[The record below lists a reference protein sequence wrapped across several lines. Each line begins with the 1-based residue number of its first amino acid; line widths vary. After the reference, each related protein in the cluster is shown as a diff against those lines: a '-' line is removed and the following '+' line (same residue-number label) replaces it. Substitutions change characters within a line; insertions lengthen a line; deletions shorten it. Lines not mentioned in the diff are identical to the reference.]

1 VTAPESIVATKLRQD
16 VAPGST
22 LPSVMS
28 RARSAWLAVMPGLF
42 VVLWSSGFI
51 GAKYGLPYA
60 EPFTYLAMRFWLVA
74 ALLATIAWLGGARW
88 PRGRGELAHLAIA
101 GLLVHGVYLSGA
113 FTSMFHGVEAGVS
126 ALIVGVQPPLTAA
139 LAGPFLGERVT
150 GRGWLGLVLGFAGVV
165 LVVVNKLELGLGTPL
180 GMALSGMALVGITLG
195 TLYQKRYCG
204 GMDIRSGGVVQFAAA
219 GVPVTI
225 LAFAIESHRVA
236 WTPTF
241 LFALG
246 WMVFVMSLGAI
257 TLLYLLIRRGEAY
270 RVSTLFFLV
279 PATTAVMGYLA
290 FGERLTLIAL
300 AGMVL
305 VAVGAALVNL
315 PSAVANRRDA

>member
-1 VTAPESIVATKLRQD
+1 
-16 VAPGST
+16 
-22 LPSVMS
+22 MS

-60 EPFTYLAMRFWLVA
+60 EPFTYLAMRFWLVT
-74 ALLATIAWLGGARW
+74 ALLATIAWLGGAHW

-150 GRGWLGLVLGFAGVV
+150 ARGWLGLGLGFVGVV
-165 LVVVNKLELGLGTPL
+165 LVVINKLELGLGTPL
-180 GMALSGMALVGITLG
+180 GMVLSGMALVGITLG
-195 TLYQKRYCG
+195 TLYQKRYCS

-219 GVPVTI
+219 GVLVTL
-225 LAFAIESHRVA
+225 LAFALETRRVA

-246 WMVFVMSLGAI
+246 WMVLVMSLGAI

-279 PATTAVMGYLA
+279 PATTAVMGYVA
-290 FGERLTLIAL
+290 FGERLAPIAL
-300 AGMVL
+300 VGMVL

-315 PSAVANRRDA
+315 SSIGPGRPRE

>member
-1 VTAPESIVATKLRQD
+1 VVSH
-16 VAPGST
+16 
-22 LPSVMS
+22 
-28 RARSAWLAVMPGLF
+28 ARSAWLAIMPGLF
-42 VVLWSSGFI
+42 VFLWSTGFI

-60 EPFTYLAMRFWLVA
+60 EPFTYLAIRFWLVT
-74 ALLATIAWLGGARW
+74 ALLATVAAISGARW
-88 PRGRGELAHLAIA
+88 PRGGGEIAHLAVA

-113 FTSMFHGVEAGVS
+113 FTSMYHGVEAGVS

-150 GRGWLGLVLGFAGVV
+150 ARGWLGLGLGFVGVV

-195 TLYQKRYCG
+195 TLYQKRYCS
-204 GMDIRSGGVVQFAAA
+204 GMDIRSGGVVQFGAA
-219 GVPVTI
+219 GVLVTM
-225 LAFAIESHRVA
+225 LAFLLESRRVA

-246 WMVFVMSLGAI
+246 WMVLVMSLGAI

-279 PATTAVMGYLA
+279 PATTAMMGYVA
-290 FGERLTLIAL
+290 FGERLAPIAL
-300 AGMVL
+300 VGVAL
-305 VAVGAALVNL
+305 VALGAALVNL
-315 PSAVANRRDA
+315 SDAAPDTRRE

>member
-1 VTAPESIVATKLRQD
+1 
-16 VAPGST
+16 
-22 LPSVMS
+22 
-28 RARSAWLAVMPGLF
+28 MPGLF
-42 VVLWSSGFI
+42 VFLWSTGFI

-60 EPFTYLAMRFWLVA
+60 GPFTYLAIRFWLVT
-74 ALLATIAWLGGARW
+74 ALLATVAWLGGARW
-88 PRGRGELAHLAIA
+88 PRGRDELAHLAIA

-150 GRGWLGLVLGFAGVV
+150 ARGWLGLGLGFVGVV

-195 TLYQKRYCG
+195 TLYQKRFCS

-219 GVPVTI
+219 GIPVTI
-225 LAFAIESHRVA
+225 LAFAVEGHRVA

-241 LFALG
+241 LFALS
-246 WMVFVMSLGAI
+246 WMVLVMSLGAI

-279 PATTAVMGYLA
+279 PATTAVLGYFA
-290 FGERLTLIAL
+290 FGERLTPLAL
-300 AGMVL
+300 VGMVL
-305 VAVGAALVNL
+305 VAGGAALVNVTGA
-315 PSAVANRRDA
+315 AVSRRGG